1 MNSSA
6 VIVIIFAVFVS
17 VASALASPNSELV
30 GGGGGGQLVLFYTT
44 WCGYCKQIKPV
55 WGKLEKEFGSM
66 LVGIDA
72 DKDSQMKRA
81 YGVQGYPSIYWCPK
95 GVKDSSQIAE
105 PYNGGRTAEDIR
117 NFLKSKM

>member
-6 VIVIIFAVFVS
+6 VIVIILAVLVS
-17 VASALASPNSELV
+17 VAGVLAPATNELV
-30 GGGGGGQLVLFYTT
+30 GGGGGQLVLFYTT

-55 WGKLEKEFGSM
+55 WGKLEKEFGST
-66 LVGIDA
+66 LVSIDA

-105 PYNGGRTAEDIR
+105 PYTGGRTVEDIR

>member
-6 VIVIIFAVFVS
+6 VIVIILAVLVS
-17 VASALASPNSELV
+17 VAGVLAPATNELV
-30 GGGGGGQLVLFYTT
+30 GGGGGQLVLFYTT

-55 WGKLEKEFGSM
+55 WGKLEKEFGST
-66 LVGIDA
+66 LVSIDA

-81 YGVQGYPSIYWCPK
+81 YGVQGYPSIYWCPR
-95 GVKDSSQIAE
+95 GVKDSSQVAE
-105 PYNGGRTAEDIR
+105 PYNGGRTVEDIR